1 MSASDRAPEDGRR
14 PANAKV
20 MLYVAPAVHKAMAQ
34 VALDEDRSTSS
45 VYVEAAQ
52 AFLEAREKR
61 AAPETAAGM
70 APGASAVAELAKAI
84 ERQGRRIEELHAA
97 IGGGRGAPAQGD
109 RPPAGTKAA
118 EAMRVILGIVR
129 AAGTPGLSSRDLA
142 LAIRSA
148 GLVPGTAETA
158 KAVLNGAGLVRFEGR
173 RWYVNC
179 AWGQGGPNAGDDFA
193 ERQAEP

>member
-1 MSASDRAPEDGRR
+1 MSASDRAPEGGRR
-14 PANAKV
+14 PANANAKV
-20 MLYVAPAVHKAMAQ
+20 MLYVAPSVHKAMAQ

-52 AFLEAREKR
+52 AFLEARVKR
-61 AAPETAAGM
+61 AAPEHAAGVV
-70 APGASAVAELAKAI
+70 PGASTVTELAEAI

-97 IGGGRGAPAQGD
+97 IGLGRGAPPQGD

-129 AAGTPGLSSRDLA
+129 AAGAPGLSSLHLGA
-142 LAIRSA
+142 AIRAA

-173 RWYVNC
+173 RWYVDG
-179 AWGQGGPNAGDDFA
+179 A
-193 ERQAEP
+193 